1 MTYLRGRVLKGKMRR
16 VTGSGDQAMSS
27 GRLVFRVHALQRM
40 ASRVV
45 GEVEIRDV
53 LENGEVIEARPD
65 DLPYPT
71 RVMLGWIGGRPI
83 HVVATENEE
92 DETVIVTV
100 YEPEPDRWADGFTR
114 RRKP

>member
-1 MTYLRGRVLKGKMRR
+1 
-16 VTGSGDQAMSS
+16 MSS

-53 LENGEVIEARPD
+53 LENGKVIEARPD

-71 RVMLGWIGGRPI
+71 RVMLGWIGDRPI

-92 DETVIVTV
+92 GETVIVTV
-100 YEPEPDRWADGFTR
+100 YKPEPDRWADGFTR